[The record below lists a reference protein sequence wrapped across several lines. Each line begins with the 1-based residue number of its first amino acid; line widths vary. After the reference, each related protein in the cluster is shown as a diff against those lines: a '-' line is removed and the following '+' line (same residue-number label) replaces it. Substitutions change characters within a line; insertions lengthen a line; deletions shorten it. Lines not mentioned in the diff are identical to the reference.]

1 MATNVNATEVLEL
14 TPEVKEMLK
23 KNYFFVNKAKFP
35 SFFASSVLMAYL
47 FVGIAIFVIFYFEPV
62 LMTYIFAAI
71 LVVVAFFYTFK
82 WVQPYYKQKQ
92 KFSLRPTHDQI
103 ENWFVKDIKNV
114 IKPAAIQMLSLN
126 PATITHDNFIII
138 PHPVWWQIEGVPEEH
153 IARQHTGEY
162 NIYATYNIQVL
173 ALSQNY
179 ISFYNCTYDWLSNQ
193 IVKPYT
199 LEFFFEDISS
209 IRAEDRQL
217 EYVPIDYEPPK
228 LGDEEAVDG
237 EAEEPPKVGVA
248 QTVIVRNKSGE
259 SMDVIVNIPNLSSSP
274 RTTLR
279 PEKVMQTLR
288 IMLRHRRFGEEF
300 EIQQSEENT
309 EQDKEQEEE

>member
-1 MATNVNATEVLEL
+1 MAQNVNSIEVLEL

-62 LMTYIFAAI
+62 LMTYIFASI
-71 LVVVAFFYTFK
+71 LIVVAFFYTFK

-103 ENWFVKDIKNV
+103 ENWFVKDIKNIV
-114 IKPAAIQMLSLN
+114 KPAAIQMLSLN

-138 PHPVWWQIEGVPEEH
+138 PHPVWWHIESVPDEH
-153 IARQHTGEY
+153 IARQNTGEY

-179 ISFYNCTYDWLSNQ
+179 ISFYNCTYDWLNNQ

-209 IRAEDRQL
+209 IRAEDKIL
-217 EYVPIDYEPPK
+217 EQIPIDYEPPK
-228 LGDEEAVDG
+228 LGDEDALDE
-237 EAEEPPKVGVA
+237 EKKEEPPKIGVA
-248 QTVIVRNKSGE
+248 QTVIVKNKSGE
-259 SMDVIVNIPNLSSSP
+259 AMEVIVNIPTLSSSP

-300 EIQQSEENT
+300 ELQKDETENSEE
-309 EQDKEQEEE
+309 KEE